1 MLVSGA
7 KMSETRRPLGSLGSD
22 MNVGGADYLRRRV
35 QPEETPLQRQIR
47 RMYERREESW
57 RPLNRQRVEAFL
69 RLFLLCFVEP
79 ENGLPLHPVT
89 YQKLKRALANRI
101 IPWMEF
107 RIAPTMEERYWPISM
122 GLFEQ
127 VDFYMA
133 AHLPEL
139 YCGNQWGTIKHFY
152 REVKKQEKEERER
165 RKERASRVRRV
176 LEL

>member
-1 MLVSGA
+1 
-7 KMSETRRPLGSLGSD
+7 MSETRRPLGSLGSD

-35 QPEETPLQRQIR
+35 QPEEMPLQRQIR

-107 RIAPTMEERYWPISM
+107 RTAPTMEERYWPISM

>member
-1 MLVSGA
+1 
-7 KMSETRRPLGSLGSD
+7 MSETRRVLGSLGSD
-22 MNVGGADYLRRRV
+22 MNVGGEETLRRRV
-35 QPEETPLQRQIR
+35 RPEETPLQHQIR

-79 ENGLPLHPVT
+79 ENGLPLQAVT
-89 YQKLKRALANRI
+89 YHQLKRALAQRI
-101 IPWMEF
+101 IPFIER
-107 RIAPTMEERYWPISM
+107 RIVATREEKYWPISM
-122 GLFEQ
+122 ALFEELN
-127 VDFYMA
+127 FYMA

-139 YCGNQWGTIKHFY
+139 YCGNQWGTIMHFY

-165 RKERASRVRRV
+165 RKERARRVRRV

>member
-1 MLVSGA
+1 
-7 KMSETRRPLGSLGSD
+7 MSETRTPLGSLGSD

-35 QPEETPLQRQIR
+35 RPEQTALQRQISG
-47 RMYERREESW
+47 MYERREESW
-57 RPLNRQRVEAFL
+57 RPLNRQRVEAFI
-69 RLFLLCFVEP
+69 RLFLLCFVQP
-79 ENGLPLHPVT
+79 ENGLPLEPVT
-89 YQKLKRALANRI
+89 YRRLKRALANRI
-101 IPWMEF
+101 IPWIEF
-107 RIAPTMEERYWPISM
+107 RIVPTMEARYWPISM

-127 VDFYMA
+127 LDFYMA

-139 YCGNQWGTIKHFY
+139 YCGNLWLTISHFY

>member
-1 MLVSGA
+1 
-7 KMSETRRPLGSLGSD
+7 MSETRTPLGSLGSD
-22 MNVGGADYLRRRV
+22 MNVGGADALRRRV
-35 QPEETPLQRQIR
+35 RPEETPLQRQIS

-79 ENGLPLHPVT
+79 ENGLPLHPTT
-89 YQKLKRALANRI
+89 YQSLKRALVNRI
-101 IPWMEF
+101 IPWIEF
-107 RIAPTMEERYWPISM
+107 RIVPTREERRWPISM

-139 YCGNQWGTIKHFY
+139 YCGNQWGTIMHFY
-152 REVKKQEKEERER
+152 REVKKVEERER
-165 RKERASRVRRV
+165 RERASRVRRV
-176 LEL
+176 LFV